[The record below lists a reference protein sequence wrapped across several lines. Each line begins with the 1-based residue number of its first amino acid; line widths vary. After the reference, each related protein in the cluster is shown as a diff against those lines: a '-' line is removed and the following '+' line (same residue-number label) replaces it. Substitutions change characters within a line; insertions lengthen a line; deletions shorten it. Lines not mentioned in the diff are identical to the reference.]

1 VRKTRY
7 GRVGGGESGMASFQT
22 LRTRRSVADVSAP
35 RVRCGLPRCFRG
47 EFGPGRAG
55 FRRFGFRRFVFQ
67 RFGRRDAGVRAERG
81 QAWRG
86 ETRMKAGP
94 YSGRRGMRG
103 KLPQGYVFSASAP
116 VFVGEFV
123 IFAKNKA

>member
-1 VRKTRY
+1 MAGWVAANPAWRL
-7 GRVGGGESGMASFQT
+7 SGH
-22 LRTRRSVADVSAP
+22 SAP
-35 RVRCGLPRCFRG
+35 GGLLPMSLRRACSVGFRG
-47 EFGPGRAG
+47 ASGVNLGRA
-55 FRRFGFRRFVFQ
+55 GFRRFVFQ

-81 QAWRG
+81 QAGRG
-86 ETRMKAGP
+86 ETRMKAGR

>member
-1 VRKTRY
+1 M
-7 GRVGGGESGMASFQT
+7 S
-22 LRTRRSVADVSAP
+22 LRRA
-35 RVRCGLPRCFRG
+35 CGAGFRG
-47 EFGPGRAG
+47 ASGVNLGRAG
-55 FRRFGFRRFVFQ
+55 FRRFGFRCFVFQ
-67 RFGRRDAGVRAERG
+67 RFGRRDAGVRVERG
-81 QAWRG
+81 QTGRG
-86 ETRMKAGP
+86 ETRMKAGR

>member
-1 VRKTRY
+1 
-7 GRVGGGESGMASFQT
+7 MAGW
-22 LRTRRSVADVSAP
+22 VAANPAWRFPLHSAP
-35 RVRCGLPRCFRG
+35 GGLLPMSLRRACGAGFRG
-47 EFGPGRAG
+47 ASGVNLGRAG

-81 QAWRG
+81 QAGR
-86 ETRMKAGP
+86 

-103 KLPQGYVFSASAP
+103 KLRQGYVFSASAP

>member
-81 QAWRG
+81 QAGR
-86 ETRMKAGP
+86 

-103 KLPQGYVFSASAP
+103 KLRQGYVFSASAP